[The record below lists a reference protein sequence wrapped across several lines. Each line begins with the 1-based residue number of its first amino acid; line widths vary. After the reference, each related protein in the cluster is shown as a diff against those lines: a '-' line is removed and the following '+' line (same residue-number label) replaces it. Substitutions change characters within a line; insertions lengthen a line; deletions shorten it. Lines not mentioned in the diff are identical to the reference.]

1 MSPVLKPL
9 DPLPREALP
18 WLSVGEKIA
27 FPDIVSDEAYAALQ
41 ADPHFQG
48 TVEARHPKHRFAG
61 LYGRVE
67 AIGVADGKL
76 QFDVTVIDP
85 ATGQPV
91 AETLERV
98 TLEEIQ

>member
-18 WLSVGEKIA
+18 WLSVGEKVA
-27 FPDIVSDEAYAALQ
+27 FPDVITDEAYAALR
-41 ADPHFQG
+41 ATPEFQG
-48 TVEARHPKHRFAG
+48 TAEARHPKHRLAG
-61 LYGRVE
+61 MYGRVE
-67 AIGVADGKL
+67 AIGIGGGKIQL
-76 QFDVTVIDP
+76 DVTVIDP